1 MSKNP
6 LAAKMKESMN
16 RSAQTP
22 GPESVSA
29 IEAPLALRDRFARA
43 EDLAASPIPRP
54 ALVAARDE
62 LGPIQMPD
70 DTEWSVE
77 YQRWCVE
84 NRYTPGATIEV
95 NLSQI
100 KPSPFNPRHFY
111 LPRRLEDLV
120 ASIAENGQQQ
130 PIHVVPDY
138 ENPGQ
143 FFLHDGGRRER
154 ALRTL
159 RHAKAKAIVVDVP
172 VGIQSYKL
180 GYELNTRREN
190 QSPFDN
196 AVKWTYLLEN
206 KHFSSQKELAETLG
220 QDESIVSQ
228 TLAIGKLPEDVMR
241 EMLENQE
248 RFPVRIAY
256 EVSKFYQDVDGD
268 VETTLSLI
276 ERIVRQEM
284 SVRKVVEYRSAYKTS
299 RREGGAAAA
308 TRRPRQRPGPTPP
321 QLNGH
326 AVSGAFAGAEGGVT
340 GSATSSGEEFVWPG
354 GKIRAVLS
362 EHVGGLVV
370 DVQGESGEELE
381 GLVQAVRHLMQ
392 TMSRQ
397 R

>member
-1 MSKNP
+1 
-6 LAAKMKESMN
+6 
-16 RSAQTP
+16 
-22 GPESVSA
+22 
-29 IEAPLALRDRFARA
+29 
-43 EDLAASPIPRP
+43 
-54 ALVAARDE
+54 
-62 LGPIQMPD
+62 
-70 DTEWSVE
+70 
-77 YQRWCVE
+77 
-84 NRYTPGATIEV
+84 
-95 NLSQI
+95 
-100 KPSPFNPRHFY
+100 
-111 LPRRLEDLV
+111 
-120 ASIAENGQQQ
+120 
-130 PIHVVPDY
+130 
-138 ENPGQ
+138 
-143 FFLHDGGRRER
+143 
-154 ALRTL
+154 
-159 RHAKAKAIVVDVP
+159 
-172 VGIQSYKL
+172 
-180 GYELNTRREN
+180 
-190 QSPFDN
+190 
-196 AVKWTYLLEN
+196 
-206 KHFSSQKELAETLG
+206 
-220 QDESIVSQ
+220 
-228 TLAIGKLPEDVMR
+228 MR

>member
-1 MSKNP
+1 M
-6 LAAKMKESMN
+6 
-16 RSAQTP
+16 
-22 GPESVSA
+22 
-29 IEAPLALRDRFARA
+29 
-43 EDLAASPIPRP
+43 
-54 ALVAARDE
+54 
-62 LGPIQMPD
+62 
-70 DTEWSVE
+70 
-77 YQRWCVE
+77 
-84 NRYTPGATIEV
+84 
-95 NLSQI
+95 
-100 KPSPFNPRHFY
+100 
-111 LPRRLEDLV
+111 PRRLEDLV

-276 ERIVRQEM
+276 ELIVRREM

-308 TRRPRQRPGPTPP
+308 TRRARQRPVRLPAIEWARSAWG
-321 QLNGH
+321 LRWCR
-326 AVSGAFAGAEGGVT
+326 GGDRECDV
-340 GSATSSGEEFVWPG
+340 
-354 GKIRAVLS
+354 
-362 EHVGGLVV
+362 VG
-370 DVQGESGEELE
+370 
-381 GLVQAVRHLMQ
+381 
-392 TMSRQ
+392 
-397 R
+397 